1 MNGTALH
8 RGTGRRRSMAAGP
21 QERELLLAE
30 LSGPLFASLPR
41 SDQRRRGE
49 AYLRGLLAARGR
61 KSIRN
66 IAALS
71 GGPAAEQSL
80 HHFVSSSTWD
90 WEPVRRAL
98 AAYTARIA
106 PPQAWVVRPMVI
118 PKAGDNSVGVERRFC
133 PVRGQVI
140 NAQQAVGVWAASDD
154 FAVPVNWRLFL
165 SESWLDDPLR
175 RRQASIPDSVR
186 AETLGECA
194 VEAYVG
200 MMRDWGMPVRPV
212 VMDARESDAL
222 AALHRLRAAGVP
234 VLARVGGSLRLA
246 PAEPTLPGRGGE
258 ALPAHQIMGAARD
271 LRRPVL
277 WRDHDDRRSVRTSL
291 TAAVRVGLPGRRTAP
306 GGPARRRD
314 MLLLGL
320 GDGAGRWPSELWLT
334 DLLNVP
340 PAALVR
346 LSRLMGR
353 VRRDF
358 TEVADEVGIRDFAGR
373 SFGGWHRHTTLASA
387 AHAVRVLTRP
397 ETAGADEE
405 AECLGQAS

>member
-1 MNGTALH
+1 
-8 RGTGRRRSMAAGP
+8 MAAAP
-21 QERELLLAE
+21 AAPEPLLAE
-30 LSGPLFASLPR
+30 LGAELFASLPR

-49 AYLRGLLAARGR
+49 AYLRGLLTARGR

-98 AAYTARIA
+98 AAYTARVA
-106 PPQAWVVRPMVI
+106 PPQAWVVRPMLI
-118 PKAGDNSVGVERRFC
+118 PKAGENSVGVERRFC
-133 PVRGQVI
+133 PLRGQVI
-140 NAQQAVGVWAASDD
+140 NAQQAVGVWAASDEV
-154 FAVPVNWRLFL
+154 AVPVNWRLFL
-165 SESWLDDPLR
+165 SDAWLEDPLR
-175 RRQASIPDSVR
+175 RRQASIPESVR

-200 MMRDWGMPVRPV
+200 MMRGWGLPVRPV
-212 VMDARESDAL
+212 VVDAREADAL

-234 VLARVGGSLRLA
+234 VLARVGGSLRLE
-246 PAEPTLPGRGGE
+246 PAEPTLPGRGG
-258 ALPAHQIMGAARD
+258 AVLPAHQIMGAARD

-277 WRDHDDRRSVRTSL
+277 WREHDERRGVRTAL
-291 TAAVRVGLPGRRTAP
+291 TAAVRVGVPGRRTAP
-306 GGPARRRD
+306 GGPVRRRD

-320 GDGAGRWPSELWLT
+320 GDATGPWPGELWLT

-387 AHAVRVLTRP
+387 AHAVRVLTR
-397 ETAGADEE
+397 ERAGADEE